1 MVRSLGSGV
10 GIFKIKFSSDVYEP
24 WGVVY
29 IPLPLGLSVTSFV
42 GEHGSNVNFM
52 GLLRRLNELV
62 ICMAPDTPQVLS
74 ESGLFWL
81 LFIC

>member
-1 MVRSLGSGV
+1 M
-10 GIFKIKFSSDVYEP
+10 YEP

-52 GLLRRLNELV
+52 GLLRILNEPA
-62 ICMAPDTPQVLS
+62 ICMAPDAPQVLH
-74 ESGLFWL
+74 ESGLLWW

>member
-1 MVRSLGSGV
+1 M
-10 GIFKIKFSSDVYEP
+10 YEQ

-52 GLLRRLNELV
+52 GLLRRLNEPA
-62 ICMAPDTPQVLS
+62 ICMAPDAPQVLH
-74 ESGLFWL
+74 ESGLLWW